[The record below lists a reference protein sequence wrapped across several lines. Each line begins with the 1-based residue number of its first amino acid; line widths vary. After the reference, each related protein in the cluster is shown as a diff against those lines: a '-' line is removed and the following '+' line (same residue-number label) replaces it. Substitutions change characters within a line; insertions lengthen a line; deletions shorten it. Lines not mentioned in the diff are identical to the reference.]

1 MHPKLAVSASAMA
14 PRVEFTAAADLP
26 VFALDVK
33 ASMAQGRLMIDG
45 RNKADIS
52 KGLIIE
58 VPTGADVPA
67 AWWGLRVK
75 KNTRFQDGARV
86 VLRSADPMRQA
97 RLFAPGNEGVLE
109 LQNLSDKVVA
119 FDIENL
125 RIKAGKAGDAV
136 RIDRVDAANLRN
148 LKISG
153 GKNGV
158 FATHHPTDITMSD
171 CEVSH
176 AGRQDGYT
184 HNCYLG
190 YVRSVI
196 LRDCYFHSPA
206 SPGHAFKCYSQWLD
220 ARGCTFS
227 HYESVADRVRG
238 YFGKLPLLDRG
249 AWGQS
254 LLLGNRFVR
263 RGWVRP
269 TIVDLRNRA
278 FPPGFRPHVKAGWGT
293 QEVPFAEVDNSDPAN
308 HHLFKHA
315 LVSNVVENQLTPDDR
330 VLPSLIRRSGTL
342 VRNNGSAPW
351 LASVPGKQQQAELPL
366 NWDSRNE
373 RTVAYLVDNR
383 VEGIPLRRLAQGW
396 AHRRPSVR
404 TPVRMLDQIPAWLQ
418 DWIDGPSGGSWP
430 R

>member
-1 MHPKLAVSASAMA
+1 M
-14 PRVEFTAAADLP
+14 
-26 VFALDVK
+26 
-33 ASMAQGRLMIDG
+33 
-45 RNKADIS
+45 
-52 KGLIIE
+52 
-58 VPTGADVPA
+58 
-67 AWWGLRVK
+67 
-75 KNTRFQDGARV
+75 
-86 VLRSADPMRQA
+86 
-97 RLFAPGNEGVLE
+97 
-109 LQNLSDKVVA
+109 
-119 FDIENL
+119 
-125 RIKAGKAGDAV
+125 
-136 RIDRVDAANLRN
+136 
-148 LKISG
+148 
-153 GKNGV
+153 
-158 FATHHPTDITMSD
+158 
-171 CEVSH
+171 
-176 AGRQDGYT
+176 
-184 HNCYLG
+184 
-190 YVRSVI
+190 
-196 LRDCYFHSPA
+196 
-206 SPGHAFKCYSQWLD
+206 
-220 ARGCTFS
+220 
-227 HYESVADRVRG
+227 
-238 YFGKLPLLDRG
+238 
-249 AWGQS
+249 
-254 LLLGNRFVR
+254 
-263 RGWVRP
+263 RP